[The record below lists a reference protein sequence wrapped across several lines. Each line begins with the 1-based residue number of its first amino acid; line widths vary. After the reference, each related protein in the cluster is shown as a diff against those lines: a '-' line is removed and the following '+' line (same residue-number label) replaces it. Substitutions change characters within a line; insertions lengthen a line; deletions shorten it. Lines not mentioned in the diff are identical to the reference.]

1 METAT
6 KKPARGAANGTG
18 RTRAYYGY
26 SRNGCARCKQQRVR
40 CDEQHPECDRCVR
53 VGIPC
58 PGYEQKLR
66 WSAKHEVFR
75 PDQGQKKQQARRK
88 QAEKADAPAPAAPK
102 MPSPTNVPQPMP
114 APEFSVFQQQSAQ
127 PQAQPQP
134 QPQPQQHITT
144 PRSFP
149 SPSSTEG
156 IQQQPLPSPMGTGTS
171 ATSPATQ
178 FTPNTGS
185 PEPETILPQTNPMDD
200 DHANHPRNPSW
211 SNVFDQ
217 FATPMP
223 DLTDFYMGMNNPF
236 AAAQKV
242 LDGGAMFHSNM
253 MATAGLDG
261 SWASGLSA
269 GASMA
274 MPNLMPTS
282 QPDGTSPPSM
292 ATDHSDDV
300 EYIPRNDFPRHASMN
315 PSMGGFMPVQN
326 DGMDMLP
333 RGGRWTPRLQNHQHL
348 SIETSLR
355 QQIMTGMQTSQ
366 DSDDSSS
373 EATFNSGAAINK
385 NLVSPAS
392 ETLQLVSLPAR
403 QSSPSLS
410 TVSLNDFSTVLVE
423 FYFKVTAQVY
433 SCYDSRMNPFRSAV
447 VRTWS
452 SSRIIYCTL
461 QSMAAASLIRDFP
474 EVAPIG
480 RQLRQEAADL
490 LAKTTNWDINSMLA
504 ILMLGGTSSWH
515 NPRDLGLPF
524 FNQIASCLATAPR
537 SAFGEG
543 GGHRSY
549 RFFRESMLYWEMLL
563 AFVADNDAIS
573 TVPEERPET
582 AEGTMGP
589 ESMPEPRVPHPWTG
603 FCAETQL
610 AVLKVGRLIR
620 RQRKFDY
627 AHRFASMAHIN
638 QLKKDMATARELEER
653 LINVSHPSEQSVQDT
668 EDRNTP
674 VWHLLTLAEIIRDT
688 GLVQLYH
695 VFPDL
700 LTARLRRERRG
711 EHGDYSHLGASFQD
725 DQSTANEPE
734 ITQQERSKWLTSYTL
749 RSLDKMK
756 TIPIESGTRDF
767 QPFLLV
773 ALCSELRINKKR
785 RRDPQRNAAAG
796 MGANLPLHTLL
807 NLDMETVEVTRAR
820 GFIHSRLTAFLH
832 ALPPKPILACL
843 DIVKQTWVDMDLQ
856 AEARAKS
863 AADGLSMDGEADVYW
878 MDVMIQ
884 NGLETIMA

>member
-6 KKPARGAANGTG
+6 VTKKGARGAANGTG

-40 CDEQHPECDRCVR
+40 CDEQHPECHRCVR

-75 PDQGQKKQQARRK
+75 PDQGQKKQQARWK
-88 QAEKADAPAPAAPK
+88 QAEKADAPASTPAAPK
-102 MPSPTNVPQPMP
+102 MPSPEEVTQPITG
-114 APEFSVFQQQSAQ
+114 PEFSVF
-127 PQAQPQP
+127 PQQPQP
-134 QPQPQQHITT
+134 QPQPQQQITT

-185 PEPETILPQTNPMDD
+185 PEPETILPQADLMGDE
-200 DHANHPRNPSW
+200 HVNHPRNPSW

-217 FATPMP
+217 FAAPLP
-223 DLTDFYMGMNNPF
+223 DLSDFYVGMNNPF

-242 LDGGAMFHSNM
+242 LDGGAMFDRNM
-253 MATAGLDG
+253 VAAAGLDG
-261 SWASGLSA
+261 PWASGLST

-274 MPNLMPTS
+274 MPNMMPAA
-282 QPDGTSPPSM
+282 QPDGTGPTSM
-292 ATDHSDDV
+292 TTDQGADV
-300 EYIPRNDFPRHASMN
+300 ENIPRNGFPRRAPMHA
-315 PSMGGFMPVQN
+315 SMGGFMSFDTSSRPLHFTTGVQV
-326 DGMDMLP
+326 
-333 RGGRWTPRLQNHQHL
+333 T
-348 SIETSLR
+348 
-355 QQIMTGMQTSQ
+355 Q

-373 EATFNSGAAINK
+373 EATFNSDAANVEH
-385 NLVSPAS
+385 LVSPAS
-392 ETLQLVSLPAR
+392 KTLQLVSLPAR

-490 LAKTTNWDINSMLA
+490 LAKTTKWDINSMLA

-524 FNQIASCLATAPR
+524 FNQIASCLATAPP

-563 AFVADNDAIS
+563 AFVADNDTIS
-573 TVPEERPET
+573 TVPDERPES

-589 ESMPEPRVPHPWTG
+589 ESIPEPRVPHPWTG

-620 RQRKFDY
+620 QQRKFDY

-638 QLKKDMATARELEER
+638 QLKKDMSTARELEER
-653 LINVSHPSEQSVQDT
+653 LINISHPSEQSVQDT

-700 LTARLRRERRG
+700 LTARLRREQRG
-711 EHGDYSHLGASFQD
+711 EHGDCSQLGASLKD
-725 DQSTANEPE
+725 DQRVPDEPE
-734 ITQQERSKWLTSYTL
+734 ITQAECSKWLTSYTL

-773 ALCSELRINKKR
+773 ALCSELRINMKKR
-785 RRDPQRNAAAG
+785 PDASANSAGPMDMGMG
-796 MGANLPLHTLL
+796 MGANLPLHALL

-843 DIVKQTWVDMDLQ
+843 DIVKQTWVEMDCQ
-856 AEARAKS
+856 AEGRAKS
-863 AADGLSMDGEADVYW
+863 AADGLGMDGEADVYW

>member
-6 KKPARGAANGTG
+6 KKPARTAVNGTG

-40 CDEQHPECDRCVR
+40 CDERHPECDRCVR
-53 VGIPC
+53 VGVQC

-88 QAEKADAPAPAAPK
+88 QAEKSDALVSTAQPV
-102 MPSPTNVPQPMP
+102 PSPTDIAQPMQV
-114 APEFSVFQQQSAQ
+114 PEFSVFHQQQQQ
-127 PQAQPQP
+127 PQVQQQPQH
-134 QPQPQQHITT
+134 QITT
-144 PRSFP
+144 PRSLP
-149 SPSSTEG
+149 SPSSTVG
-156 IQQQPLPSPMGTGTS
+156 IQQQPLPSPNGTGTS
-171 ATSPATQ
+171 ATSPTTQ
-178 FTPNTGS
+178 FTSNTGS
-185 PEPETILPQTNPMDD
+185 PEPEPIFPQTAPLNG
-200 DHANHPRNPSW
+200 DHAGHPRNPSW
-211 SNVFDQ
+211 PNVFDQ
-217 FATPMP
+217 FAAPMP
-223 DLTDFYMGMNNPF
+223 DSSDFYMGMSNPF
-236 AAAQKV
+236 SAAQKAM
-242 LDGGAMFHSNM
+242 DAGAMFHSNM
-253 MATAGLDG
+253 MASAGLDG

-269 GASMA
+269 GANIA
-274 MPNLMPTS
+274 MPNMIPTA
-282 QPDGTSPPSM
+282 QQTNTAPPSM
-292 ATDHSDDV
+292 STNQTDSI
-300 EYIPRNDFPRHASMN
+300 EFIPRTSDFPRRAPMGQ
-315 PSMGGFMPVQN
+315 SMGGFMPIQS
-326 DGMDMLP
+326 DGLDMLL
-333 RGGRWTPRLQNHQHL
+333 RGGRWAPRLQNQTNL
-348 SIETSLR
+348 SFEASTRASYTAEL
-355 QQIMTGMQTSQ
+355 QT
-366 DSDDSSS
+366 DRESDDSAN
-373 EATFNSGAAINK
+373 EATFNSDGTRMP
-385 NLVSPAS
+385 LVSPAS
-392 ETLQLVSLPAR
+392 KALQLVSVPTR
-403 QSSPSLS
+403 QASPSLS

-433 SCYDSRMNPFRSAV
+433 SCYDSRMNPFRSTV

-524 FNQIASCLATAPR
+524 FNQIAACLATAPA
-537 SAFGEG
+537 SAFGED

-563 AFVADNDAIS
+563 AFVADNDTIS
-573 TVPEERPET
+573 TVPDERPDP
-582 AEGTMGP
+582 ADGSMGP
-589 ESMPEPRVPHPWTG
+589 ESIPGPRIPHPWTG

-638 QLKKDMATARELEER
+638 QLKKDMSTARELEER
-653 LINVSHPSEQSVQDT
+653 LVNISHPTEQSVQDT

-711 EHGDYSHLGASFQD
+711 ENGDYSHLGASFQD
-725 DQSTANEPE
+725 DNAAPSDPQ
-734 ITQQERSKWLTSYTL
+734 ITQEERSKWLTSYTL
-749 RSLDKMK
+749 QSLDKMK

-785 RRDPQRNAAAG
+785 RPGTQRNAG
-796 MGANLPLHTLL
+796 PMGANLPLHTLL

-843 DIVKQTWVDMDLQ
+843 DIVKQTWVEMDCQ
-856 AEARAKS
+856 AETRAKS
-863 AADGLSMDGEADVYW
+863 AADGINIEGEADVYW

-884 NGLETIMA
+884 NGWETIMA